1 MDVVRFR
8 LLVDLVSVTN
18 SLLLATKSGVSDEQ
32 ARRES
37 EAKQFAVVRRIIS
50 PLGGFFFVDPHL
62 DVQTRAG
69 NSDAVLSKPKARP
82 FLSVVGRSHQWL
94 LVQSPCTPAASRLL
108 PLAEKSRLEPP
119 GRKTV
124 LDLYEG

>member
-1 MDVVRFR
+1 VDVVRFR

-18 SLLLATKSGVSDEQ
+18 SLLL
-32 ARRES
+32 
-37 EAKQFAVVRRIIS
+37 VV
-50 PLGGFFFVDPHL
+50 FFFVDPHL